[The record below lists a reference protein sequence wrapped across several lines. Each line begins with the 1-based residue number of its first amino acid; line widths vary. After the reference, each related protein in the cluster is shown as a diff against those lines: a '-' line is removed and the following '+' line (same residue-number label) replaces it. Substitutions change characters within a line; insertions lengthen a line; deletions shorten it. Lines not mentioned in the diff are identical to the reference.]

1 MSLVSTEII
10 DLYNKLTNK
19 IEITDENY
27 YSYFKYIESEKQY
40 INSERYFKDQKYWNE
55 IYEKEPQILSFKN
68 DISKINTKAIRY
80 TKTLNKKLKKYNGK
94 TN

>member
-1 MSLVSTEII
+1 MISGVA
-10 DLYNKLTNK
+10 DLAG
-19 IEITDENY
+19 
-27 YSYFKYIESEKQY
+27 SRWRVRRSGSEKQY

-80 TKTLNKKLKKYNGK
+80 TKTLNKKL
-94 TN
+94 

>member
-27 YSYFKYIESEKQY
+27 YSYFKYIESEKRY

-80 TKTLNKKLKKYNGK
+80 TKTLNKKL
-94 TN
+94 